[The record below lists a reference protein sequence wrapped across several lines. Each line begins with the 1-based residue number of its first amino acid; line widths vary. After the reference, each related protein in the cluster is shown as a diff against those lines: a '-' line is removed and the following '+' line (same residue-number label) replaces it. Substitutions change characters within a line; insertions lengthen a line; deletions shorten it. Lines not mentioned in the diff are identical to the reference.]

1 MHISFVHA
9 QMMVLMVG
17 SDLHYKL
24 NNYVTTLCVILLG
37 LLQRTQA

>member
-24 NNYVTTLCVILLG
+24 NNYVTTLYVILLG